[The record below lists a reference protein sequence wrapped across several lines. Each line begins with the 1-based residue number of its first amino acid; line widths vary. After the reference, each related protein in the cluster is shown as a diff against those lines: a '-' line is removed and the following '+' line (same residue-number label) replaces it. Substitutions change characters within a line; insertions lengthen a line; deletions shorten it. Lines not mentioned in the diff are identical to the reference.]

1 MLDRLRDLDRL
12 LDRSDPESDEEG
24 TGRHTALRMLA
35 AQLLIATAA
44 DATRDQLQQD
54 RRDREAQ
61 PDLPSDRPYALI
73 WGPSLLGSLAAA
85 AQIAHA
91 VRPSDSTTAA
101 TRLLNASVI
110 GIGLLELGFEAL
122 ATRRARQLP
131 SLAPLGLATAGLVA
145 ALLDRYEREE
155 REAHRRLARRASV
168 VERLVPR
175 RRPKLDRIV
184 VHV

>member
-12 LDRSDPESDEEG
+12 LGRSDPEPLEEEG
-24 TGRHTALRMLA
+24 GRHTALRILA

-44 DATRDQLQQD
+44 DSTRDQLQQE
-54 RRDREAQ
+54 RRDREQQ
-61 PDLPSDRPYALI
+61 PGLEPDRPYALI
-73 WGPSLLGSLAAA
+73 WGPSLVGSLAAA

-91 VRPSDSTTAA
+91 VRPSDATTAA
-101 TRLLNASVI
+101 TRLLNASVV
-110 GIGLLELGFEAL
+110 GLGLLGLGFEAV
-122 ATRRARQLP
+122 AGRRGERIP
-131 SLAPLGLATAGLVA
+131 SLAPLGLATAGVVA
-145 ALLDRYEREE
+145 ALLDRHQRQEAEE
-155 REAHRRLARRASV
+155 RRRLARRADI